1 MAKEAGS
8 LVSGWWNSNDAML
21 RAAAADIAASIVG
34 LSLPCNGSCGEQ
46 GDELQAIEPHAEPLS
61 EVGDSG
67 SSRGQ
72 EIGKG
77 GGEEGGRGAG
87 EGEEGDVEVESLRGM
102 GFEMLRELFLGLGD
116 THLHVRVAC
125 KRSAGVIGLILLGHH
140 PEVATLLRSS
150 ALDERWQTDLPA
162 FMHSWLRLVSMHLPA
177 QVPAYVELVTTRVW
191 ARRVD
196 LVCVVAHIAGALLR
210 LRFSVA
216 AVARSLIMM
225 LGHPDSAVRCAAA
238 EALQYFLPQEASA
251 SGGAI
256 THNVHALAPG
266 DDAEE
271 SAIAHRLWERG
282 NTAVAACS
290 FHEAIAHYTEGL
302 DCGVRASDGRSM
314 LLSSRS
320 AVYGLLHMW
329 QEALEDAIACVQLA
343 PQSASAFAGKGAALE
358 GLMQFGEALD
368 CFRLALSLDP
378 SDEAIGMCVRN
389 LEAREQ
395 SHAPQL
401 SGIAEDKGGG
411 EEEARGKG
419 AGEEG
424 TGMLQASVVR
434 APDARDVMHKWILEE
449 EEGGVGPGGGRKNT
463 QDEQEQLQ
471 MTSGDERSRREKERE
486 RDEEGD
492 TDRQTDGQAPNED
505 VADEGAASQ
514 ETRKHSQKSASLLD
528 LLYTMA
534 VVLIFENYYLRTK
547 VQQAK
552 RYTQVQIL
560 KSQLYGHCI

>member
-8 LVSGWWNSNDAML
+8 LVCGWWNSNDAML
-21 RAAAADIAASIVG
+21 RAAAADIAAAIVG
-34 LSLPCNGSCGEQ
+34 LSLQSSGSRGEQ
-46 GDELQAIEPHAEPLS
+46 GDELQAIQPHAEALS
-61 EVGDSG
+61 EVGGSG
-67 SSRGQ
+67 SSRGG
-72 EIGKG
+72 EIGRG
-77 GGEEGGRGAG
+77 RGEEGGRGAG

-102 GFEMLRELFLGLGD
+102 GFEMLRELLLGLGD

-177 QVPAYVELVTTRVW
+177 QVPAYVELATRRVW
-191 ARRVD
+191 ARRAD
-196 LVCVVAHIAGALLR
+196 CVCVVAHIAGALLR

-216 AVARSLIMM
+216 EVARSLIMM

-251 SGGAI
+251 SAGAI

-302 DCGVRASDGRSM
+302 DCGVRASDRRSM

-320 AVYGLLHMW
+320 AASGLLHMW
-329 QEALEDAIACVQLA
+329 QEALEDASACVQLA
-343 PQSASAFAGKGAALE
+343 PQSARAFAGKGAALE

-378 SDEAIGMCVRN
+378 SDETIGMCVRN

-395 SHAPQL
+395 SHSPHTPHTL
-401 SGIAEDKGGG
+401 HLYGIAEDNGGGG
-411 EEEARGKG
+411 EEARGEG

-424 TGMLQASVVR
+424 CGMLQASVVR
-434 APDARDVMHKWILEE
+434 APDARDVMHMWILEE
-449 EEGGVGPGGGRKNT
+449 EEGGVGPGGERENR
-463 QDEQEQLQ
+463 QDEQEQLH
-471 MTSGDERSRREKERE
+471 MTSGEERSRREKERE

-492 TDRQTDGQAPNED
+492 TDRQTDGQAANED

-514 ETRKHSQKSASLLD
+514 ETCKHSQKSASLLD
-528 LLYTMA
+528 LLHNGCSA
-534 VVLIFENYYLRTK
+534 NF
-547 VQQAK
+547 
-552 RYTQVQIL
+552 
-560 KSQLYGHCI
+560 